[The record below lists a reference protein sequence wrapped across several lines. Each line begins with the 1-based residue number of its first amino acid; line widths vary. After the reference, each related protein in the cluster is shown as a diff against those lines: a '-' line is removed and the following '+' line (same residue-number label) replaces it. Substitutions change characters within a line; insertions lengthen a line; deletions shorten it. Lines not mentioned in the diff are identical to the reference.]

1 MQIGVHVPTTV
12 APGVTREALL
22 TFAREAEAR
31 DFVSLWVSDHIVIP
45 TTTDAD
51 YPGGGRRFPIA
62 PETPYLEP
70 VAMLSAL
77 AMVTTKA
84 RIGCSVFILGHRH
97 PVAMA
102 KMLATID
109 VLSAGRLIVGVGVG
123 WWRQELEILGVDFA
137 RRGRAADEALR
148 VFKSMWTEREPRFAG
163 KFYRITGAGAEPKPL
178 QKPHPPIWV
187 GGVSPAALRRVIA
200 LGDGWHAM
208 SSKSPS
214 ELSASVAELK
224 RLAEAAG
231 RAWSTIDISM
241 RFEMSEAVLAE
252 GVQAVID
259 RLGEYARAGVRHA
272 AVVFRRDDP
281 KRMLELLDVT
291 ATKIRPALVTA

>member
-1 MQIGVHVPTTV
+1 MQIGVHVPSTV
-12 APGVTREALL
+12 APDVTRDALL

-31 DFVSLWVSDHIVIP
+31 DFASLWVSDHVVIP
-45 TTTDAD
+45 RATAG
-51 YPGGGRRFPIA
+51 YPGGRSFPV
-62 PETPYLEP
+62 PPDVPYLEP

-77 AMVTTKA
+77 AVATTRA

-109 VLSAGRLIVGVGVG
+109 VLSGGRLICGVGVG

-148 VFKSMWTEREPRFAG
+148 VFKALWTEREPRFDG
-163 KFYRITGAGAEPKPL
+163 EFYRVADVGFEPKPV

-187 GGVSPAALRRVIA
+187 GGNTTAALRRVVA

-208 SSKSPS
+208 SKTPD
-214 ELSASVAELK
+214 ELRASLAEL
-224 RLAEAAG
+224 RTLAEAAG
-231 RAWSTIDISM
+231 RAWKTIEISM
-241 RFEMSEAVLAE
+241 RFELSETVLAD
-252 GVQAVID
+252 GVQAVVD
-259 RLGEYARAGVRHA
+259 RLGEYGRLGVGHT
-272 AVVFRRDDP
+272 AVVFRREDP
-281 KRMLELLDVT
+281 KRMLELLDLV
-291 ATKIRPALVTA
+291 ATKIRPALER

>member
-12 APGVTREALL
+12 APNVTRDAVL

-31 DFVSLWVSDHIVIP
+31 EFASLLVSDHVVIP
-45 TTTDAD
+45 KTTDAD
-51 YPGGGRRFPIA
+51 YPGGGRRFPIP
-62 PETPYLEP
+62 PEMPYLEP
-70 VAMLSAL
+70 VALLGAL
-77 AMVTTKA
+77 AMITTRA

-109 VLSAGRLIVGVGVG
+109 VLSGGRLIVGVGVG

-148 VFKSMWTEREPRFAG
+148 VFKAMWTEREPRFDGEFFHIAD
-163 KFYRITGAGAEPKPL
+163 AGAEPKPL

-208 SSKSPS
+208 SSKSPA
-214 ELSASVAELK
+214 EVAASVAELK
-224 RLAEAAG
+224 RLAASAG
-231 RAWSTIDISM
+231 RAWSTIEVSM
-241 RFEMSEAVLAE
+241 RFEMTEAVLAE
-252 GVQAVID
+252 GIQAVID
-259 RLGEYARAGVRHA
+259 RLGEYGRAGVGHV

-281 KRMLELLDVT
+281 KRMLELLDLT
-291 ATKIRPALVTA
+291 ATKIRPALAR

>member
-12 APGVTREALL
+12 APDVTREALL

-31 DFVSLWVSDHIVIP
+31 DFVSLWVSDHVVIP
-45 TTTDAD
+45 RATAG
-51 YPGGGRRFPIA
+51 YPGGRSFPV
-62 PETPYLEP
+62 PPDVPYLEP

-77 AMVTTKA
+77 AVATTRA

-109 VLSAGRLIVGVGVG
+109 VLSGGRLICGVGVG

-137 RRGRAADEALR
+137 RRGRAADEALA
-148 VFKSMWTEREPRFAG
+148 VFKTLWTEREPRFEG
-163 KFYRITGAGAEPKPL
+163 EFYRVGDVGFEPKPV

-187 GGVSPAALRRVIA
+187 GGNTTAALRRVVA

-208 SSKSPS
+208 SKTPD
-214 ELSASVAELK
+214 ELRASLAEL
-224 RLAEAAG
+224 RALADTAG
-231 RAWSTIDISM
+231 RAWKTIEISM
-241 RFEMSEAVLAE
+241 RFELSEKVLAE
-252 GVQAVID
+252 GVQAVVD
-259 RLGEYARAGVRHA
+259 RLGEYARLGVSHT
-272 AVVFRRDDP
+272 AVVFRREDP
-281 KRMLELLDVT
+281 KRMMELLDLV
-291 ATKIRPALVTA
+291 ARKIRPALVG

>member
-12 APGVTREALL
+12 APGVTRDALL

-45 TTTDAD
+45 TTTAAD
-51 YPGGGRRFPIA
+51 YPGGGRRFPIP

-77 AMVTTKA
+77 AVVTTKA

-109 VLSAGRLIVGVGVG
+109 ALSGGRLIVGVGVG

-137 RRGRAADEALR
+137 RPARASARRARAADGARALP
-148 VFKSMWTEREPRFAG
+148 KAWGTGREPRFG
-163 KFYRITGAGAEPKPL
+163 GEFSRIPGAGAEPKPL

-187 GGVSPAALRRVIA
+187 GGISPAALRRVVA

-208 SSKSPS
+208 SSKSP
-214 ELSASVAELK
+214 
-224 RLAEAAG
+224 
-231 RAWSTIDISM
+231 TD
-241 RFEMSEAVLAE
+241 
-252 GVQAVID
+252 
-259 RLGEYARAGVRHA
+259 
-272 AVVFRRDDP
+272 
-281 KRMLELLDVT
+281 
-291 ATKIRPALVTA
+291 